1 MTKPIRAGLRCSSS
15 ATALCWASDYPPVL
29 CHMTYQQ
36 SLEAGRTHSTF
47 IPKDDLELILGGNL
61 ARLLDL

>member
-1 MTKPIRAGLRCSSS
+1 
-15 ATALCWASDYPPVL
+15 
-29 CHMTYQQ
+29 MTYQQ

>member
-1 MTKPIRAGLRCSSS
+1 
-15 ATALCWASDYPPVL
+15 
-29 CHMTYQQ
+29 MTYQQ
-36 SLEAGRTHSTF
+36 SLEAGRTHNTF